1 MTVIISDLM
10 ISDSLHLRS
19 SCLAEHAG
27 ISYLLGDFC
36 VLLFS
41 CFMNHDFINMEIMC
55 YVMMICFSFFFLFS
69 GVQMIFVYNIFR
81 HLK

>member
-1 MTVIISDLM
+1 MVRDL
-10 ISDSLHLRS
+10 ISDSLHLCS

-27 ISYLLGDFC
+27 SSHLLGDFC

-55 YVMMICFSFFFLFS
+55 YLMMICCFFFIFS
-69 GVQMIFVYNIFR
+69 GVQIIFVYNIF
-81 HLK
+81 HHMK